1 MIADAQAQLVLL
13 QLQKLDSERGEVDR
27 LLREEPEKA
36 ELTALSESFAHAGEA
51 LRVAVGALEDVQSAL
66 SRIEQDVHVVTAR
79 QAQDR
84 TRLDQTSSPKE
95 AHSLSAELETL
106 GRRLDALE
114 ESQLELM
121 EEEERRR
128 AALDT
133 IRAEREEIRDRGRAL
148 QDEARQRVAERSARR
163 DALTAE
169 REKLAEAVPADVLAL
184 YDRVRSRGFGIG
196 AARLVNKVCGGCAI
210 QLGPTDFAQISKL
223 PVTQITQCP
232 SCGAILVRSAE

>member
-1 MIADAQAQLVLL
+1 MPGSSGKARHAQAQLVLL

-51 LRVAVGALEDVQSAL
+51 LRVAVVALEDVQSAL

-148 QDEARQRVAERSARR
+148 QDEAPAR
-163 DALTAE
+163 
-169 REKLAEAVPADVLAL
+169 LAQKNPGPVSNPQGLAN
-184 YDRVRSRGFGIG
+184 DNGKGGIG
-196 AARLVNKVCGGCAI
+196 PFDVFFNGR
-210 QLGPTDFAQISKL
+210 
-223 PVTQITQCP
+223 
-232 SCGAILVRSAE
+232 